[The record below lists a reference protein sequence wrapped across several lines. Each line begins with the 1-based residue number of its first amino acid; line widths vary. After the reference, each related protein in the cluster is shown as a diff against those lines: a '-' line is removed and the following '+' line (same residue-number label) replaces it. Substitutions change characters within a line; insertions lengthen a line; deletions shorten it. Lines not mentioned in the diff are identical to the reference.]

1 MLHFIHYTLRVEK
14 MISNGSHNNANI
26 PYNSHPRSV
35 PLPVYPLHSIPV
47 YTVLCVLRRMKGQLG
62 LEAML
67 EYMDRYVSA
76 IEAHNPELKQAVTKA
91 IAMMK
96 VEKMYRQAMS

>member
-1 MLHFIHYTLRVEK
+1 MLMNPGN
-14 MISNGSHNNANI
+14 MIA
-26 PYNSHPRSV
+26 
-35 PLPVYPLHSIPV
+35 V
-47 YTVLCVLRRMKGQLG
+47 YTVLGILMEMRKQLG

-76 IEAHNPELKQAVTKA
+76 IEDHNPELKQAVTKA

-96 VEKMYRQAMS
+96 VEKMYREAMK